1 MRKIFIFVS
10 LLIHLISSACSGN
23 SPNYSSIN
31 SYTMAN
37 ESLDK
42 HQDEK
47 VDEDFLK
54 AIENSILWRI
64 RQPNSS
70 KLDILANTELA
81 YIKDFIHQPF
91 YDKKLK
97 NLAQKYIKGLNLQL
111 ESLSEKLP
119 SDGDIKRLRGTVYC
133 YEVLNKLYSSYN
145 FLSENA
151 EFVGIYISG
160 FEAQKKLYNA
170 YKEIDND
177 IALQAKN
184 MENRCTY
191 FSDHLTFKF
200 TNNTKYTYDTTFE
213 FSIMDKNNTII
224 DHQITSIETITPH
237 RSFEVSVYKNQNH
250 ADNFDWNNYYS
261 NIHW

>member
-1 MRKIFIFVS
+1 M
-10 LLIHLISSACSGN
+10 
-23 SPNYSSIN
+23 
-31 SYTMAN
+31 
-37 ESLDK
+37 
-42 HQDEK
+42 
-47 VDEDFLK
+47 
-54 AIENSILWRI
+54 IEITI
-64 RQPNSS
+64 
-70 KLDILANTELA
+70 
-81 YIKDFIHQPF
+81 
-91 YDKKLK
+91 
-97 NLAQKYIKGLNLQL
+97 G
-111 ESLSEKLP
+111 
-119 SDGDIKRLRGTVYC
+119 
-133 YEVLNKLYSSYN
+133 
-145 FLSENA
+145 
-151 EFVGIYISG
+151 
-160 FEAQKKLYNA
+160 
-170 YKEIDND
+170 ND

>member
-1 MRKIFIFVS
+1 MYIFITKRYWDDKRMRKIFIFVS
-10 LLIHLISSACSGN
+10 LLILLISSACSGN

-145 FLSENA
+145 FLSESA

-160 FEAQKKLYNA
+160 FEAPKK
-170 YKEIDND
+170 
-177 IALQAKN
+177 AL
-184 MENRCTY
+184 
-191 FSDHLTFKF
+191 
-200 TNNTKYTYDTTFE
+200 
-213 FSIMDKNNTII
+213 
-224 DHQITSIETITPH
+224 
-237 RSFEVSVYKNQNH
+237 
-250 ADNFDWNNYYS
+250 
-261 NIHW
+261 